1 MPATASIL
9 GASGSLSATAH
20 GGTIRE
26 HLIVRILQAVDGEY
40 GIPAP
45 EDERDVPV
53 TIVQDGEDEVAIAY
67 DTCNVT
73 MPINVARAE
82 AAANTNRNTMRA
94 HAHRMLGALVAAM
107 HADETFGGLARGVDY
122 TGGGIALGAGPLV
135 FAEAAFRVRY
145 SHARGRLADAAP
157 T

>member
-1 MPATASIL
+1 MATV
-9 GASGSLSATAH
+9 
-20 GGTIRE
+20 IRE
-26 HLIVRILQAVDGEY
+26 QLLNAIITAVGGEY
-40 GIPAP
+40 GIPPP

-53 TIVQDGEDEVAIAY
+53 TIVQDGTDEVTTSF

-73 MPINVARAE
+73 MPVNVARAE
-82 AAANTNRNTMRA
+82 AAANTNRDTMRA
-94 HAHRMLGALVAAM
+94 HAHQMLGDIVAAM

-122 TGGGIALGAGPLV
+122 TGGGIAMGAGPLV

-145 SHARGRLADAAP
+145 SHARGQLATAAP